1 MGAQYSEAIQ
11 SYAEDKFLHD
21 KIDLIKPA
29 RVAAVYDD
37 RVEYTTK
44 DKEGK
49 TETHSIPT
57 NFVLWSTG
65 IAMNPFTERVSNL
78 L

>member
-1 MGAQYSEAIQ
+1 M
-11 SYAEDKFLHD
+11 HD
-21 KIDLIKPA
+21 EIDLIKPA

-44 DKEGK
+44 DKDGN
-49 TETHSIPT
+49 TETHIIPT

-65 IAMNPFTERVSNL
+65 IAMNPFSERVSNL

>member
-1 MGAQYSEAIQ
+1 MHNKY
-11 SYAEDKFLHD
+11 
-21 KIDLIKPA
+21 DLIKPA

-49 TETHSIPT
+49 METHSIPT
-57 NFVLWSTG
+57 NFALWSTSS
-65 IAMNPFTERVSNL
+65 AMNPFTECVSNL